1 MNIILIYLGR
11 KEMKK
16 KVLSVLLATAMV
28 ASLAACNNDGGQA
41 SSADSQASS
50 GASQSSDA
58 PEVTYDLKQIRIM
71 VDGTLN
77 LTEET
82 GLADF
87 EKAWEDAVGVDL
99 IINKPDH
106 SGYSEALSLALA
118 GTEKPDVVLMPANM
132 YSQYASFGTVLW
144 DMTDAYENAS
154 FQSSLNAKAV
164 VNDGNYVQGRMYGMS
179 PAAGNG
185 CVTYVKKAWLDNIGV
200 SVDDIKTYDDFYNV
214 LVKFTTEDP
223 DGNGKA
229 GDTYGIIAPG
239 LISKEAPWTNYMP
252 EFWQNAYPALL
263 QDENGVWYDGFQ
275 TEETKEALLRMQKA
289 WADGVIDP
297 DTSIFYGDTK
307 KAREKWFG
315 KDQAGTAG
323 MFAYWAGTW
332 RETLTNN
339 LTKNGVDTEVVQLN
353 LIQEMNGFL
362 DRKAPV
368 WVIMNDNSLDEATN
382 NARCKAIFDAF
393 FETMLDGGDV
403 QVLWTYG
410 VEGLHWSRAAET
422 VVVAPDDPEKRKET
436 TYEEGQFH
444 MLPGITD
451 NTALFKK
458 NHIDPVLAIR
468 DLPAEYYASADSDMV
483 AESSAAF
490 YAKAISAPA
499 LPSSTTYA
507 VQSQVITD
515 AVNVAVN
522 EIVKGGD
529 YDKAMETYK
538 ATAGPVVETVLAELN
553 AQQ

>member
-1 MNIILIYLGR
+1 
-11 KEMKK
+11 MKK

-28 ASLAACNNDGGQA
+28 ASMAACGDKQPAAESSQPA
-41 SSADSQASS
+41 STGSTESQEV
-50 GASQSSDA
+50 A
-58 PEVTYDLKQIRIM
+58 PEVTYDLKQLRIM

-99 IINKPDH
+99 VINKPDH
-106 SGYSEALSLALA
+106 SGYAESLSLALA
-118 GTEKPDVVLMPANM
+118 GSEKPDVVLMPAAM

-144 DMTDAYENAS
+144 DMTDAYENAD
-154 FQSSLNAKAV
+154 FQSALNAKAV
-164 VNDGNYVQGRMYGMS
+164 VNEGNYVNGRLYGMS

-214 LVKFTTEDP
+214 LTKFHTEDP

-239 LISKEAPWTNYMP
+239 LISAEAPWTNYLP
-252 EFWQNAYPALL
+252 EFWQNAYPALM
-263 QDENGVWYDGFQ
+263 QDENGTWIDGFQ
-275 TEETKEALLRMQKA
+275 TEETKAALERLATA

-297 DTSIFYGDTK
+297 DTSAFYGDTK
-307 KAREKWFG
+307 KTREKWFG
-315 KDQAGTAG
+315 NDQTGTAG

-332 RETLTNN
+332 RETLSNN
-339 LTKNGVDTEVVQLN
+339 LSKNGVETEVVQLN
-353 LIQEMNGFL
+353 LIAEMDGFL

-368 WVIMNDNSLDEATN
+368 WVIMNDTSLSEEEN
-382 NARCKAIFDAF
+382 NARGQAIFDAF

-410 VEGLHWSRAAET
+410 VEGLHWSMAAET

-436 TYEEGQFH
+436 TYEAGQFH

-451 NTALFKK
+451 NTALYKK
-458 NHIDPVLAIR
+458 NHIDNVLAIR
-468 DLPAEYYASADSDMV
+468 DLPAEYATSATSDMV

-490 YAKAISAPA
+490 YANAISAPA
-499 LPSSTTYA
+499 LPTSTTYA
-507 VQSQVITD
+507 VQSAVITD

-522 EIVKGGD
+522 AVVKGEKS
-529 YDKAMETYK
+529 YDDAMAEYK
-538 ATAGPVVETVLAELN
+538 ATAGATVDAVLAELN
-553 AQQ
+553 AGM